1 LRHPQVGLRAVPRR
15 VALALA
21 ALALAA
27 LAGCKAGEPVDP
39 TPPNLVGVSQV
50 SIIAPAD
57 TLFVADTVRLTV
69 ESQDGN
75 GNLIKG
81 HAVTWR
87 SSAPAVASILANGL
101 VTALAPGHTM
111 ITAET
116 GGKSDTL
123 ALTVVRVVFR
133 VNVVPDAVCLRKGF
147 STVVQ
152 LTAYDS
158 LNQPLPAGLRPVSW
172 RTSDGSVVAITP
184 QKGDSAVVLGI
195 AAGPALITATL
206 MGVADTTAFL
216 VDPTPLGQPL
226 SCGT

>member
-1 LRHPQVGLRAVPRR
+1 MRALPT
-15 VALALA
+15 ALALV
-21 ALALAA
+21 LAT
-27 LAGCKAGEPVDP
+27 LAGCKAGEVVDP
-39 TPPNLVGVSQV
+39 TPPNLVGVSRV
-50 SIIAPAD
+50 RIVAPSD
-57 TLFVADTVRLTV
+57 TLFVADTARFTV
-69 ESQDGN
+69 ESQDAN
-75 GNLIKG
+75 GNLIRG

-87 SSAPAVASILANGL
+87 SSAPAVASIQANGL
-101 VTALAPGHTM
+101 VTALGPGQTT

-133 VNVVPDAVCLRKGF
+133 VNVVPDAVCLRRGF

-158 LNQPLPAGLRPVSW
+158 LDQPLPAGLRPVTW
-172 RTSDGSVVAITP
+172 RTTDGGVVAITP
-184 QKGDSAVVLGI
+184 QKGDSAIVLGI
-195 AAGPALITATL
+195 AAGPALITASL
-206 MGVADTTAFL
+206 MGVADTTAFI